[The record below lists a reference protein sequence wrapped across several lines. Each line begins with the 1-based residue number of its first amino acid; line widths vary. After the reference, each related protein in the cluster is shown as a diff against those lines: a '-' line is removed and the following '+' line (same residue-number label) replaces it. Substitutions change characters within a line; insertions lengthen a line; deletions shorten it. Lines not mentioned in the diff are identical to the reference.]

1 MLTRWSQSGSS
12 WGRLSPLPV
21 RSPNTTLGPH
31 FVASRMEAM
40 SDQGWPGVDDRQ
52 YSRALV
58 SERSGAMFLLVMFAQ
73 LPRLTGAISLHR
85 SATP

>member
-1 MLTRWSQSGSS
+1 MLARWSQSGSS

-21 RSPNTTLGPH
+21 RSPNTTFGPH

-58 SERSGAMFLLVMFAQ
+58 SERSEAIFLLVMFAQ
-73 LPRLTGAISLHR
+73 LPMLTGAISLLLF
-85 SATP
+85 AAP